1 MQSILLTDF
10 SAAYIER
17 DSTYS
22 SVQGSPLYMAPERF
36 EENVPSSKSDLW

>member
-10 SAAYIER
+10 GGAYYFK

-22 SVQGSPLYMAPERF
+22 SVHGSKLYMAPERF
-36 EENVPSSKSDLW
+36 EENIPSSKSDLW